1 MPHSANPPTVT
12 LEIPEHTLVQL
23 DTLVRQGRFAT
34 RQAAV
39 VAAVERLS
47 ALILSP
53 HPARQEALTR
63 LCGALHVGTTPQ
75 SLQAAEQD
83 RLVWESGQP

>member
-1 MPHSANPPTVT
+1 MPRSFNTPTVA

-39 VAAVERLS
+39 VAAVERLY
-47 ALILSP
+47 ALTPSP
-53 HPARQEALTR
+53 LPARQEALTR
-63 LCGALHVGTTPQ
+63 LCGALHVGTTPR

-83 RLVWESGQP
+83 RLAWESGQP